1 MNNVTLVVMAAGIG
15 SRFGGGIKQ
24 LEPVGPNGEII
35 MDYSIYDALEAGF
48 NKVVFVI
55 RKDLEKDFDEIIGQ
69 RMKKKIQ
76 VEYAFQEVGNIPE
89 QYKEKFKGRTKPW
102 GTGQAILSCKG
113 LVNEPFLV
121 INADDYYGVTAY
133 KQIYDFLLNH
143 PDGVKYNYAM
153 VGYYIENTL
162 TENGH
167 VARGVCQVNDKQLLV
182 DIHERTQ
189 IVRNGAGAKYTEDD
203 GQSWVELPKGT
214 IVSMNLWGYNKS
226 ILLEIEKGINSFFE
240 IGLKENP
247 LKCEYFIPAV
257 VSKLLDQNKVEVTVL
272 ESQERWYGVTYR
284 EDKPIIQM
292 AIKELKD
299 AGVYPKHLWKE

>member
-1 MNNVTLVVMAAGIG
+1 M
-15 SRFGGGIKQ
+15 
-24 LEPVGPNGEII
+24 
-35 MDYSIYDALEAGF
+35 
-48 NKVVFVI
+48 
-55 RKDLEKDFDEIIGQ
+55 
-69 RMKKKIQ
+69 
-76 VEYAFQEVGNIPE
+76 
-89 QYKEKFKGRTKPW
+89 
-102 GTGQAILSCKG
+102 
-113 LVNEPFLV
+113 

-214 IVSMNLWGYNKS
+214 I
-226 ILLEIEKGINSFFE
+226 EKGINSFFE